1 VNLVLDA
8 SVVVKGC
15 VREDGHETAHRL
27 FAIDAAWSAP
37 SLLTIEVANTLWK
50 KVRRGAFAAEAA
62 TEAATEAVER
72 LPRPPIRYVETVD
85 LVAAAFALATRLDHP
100 VYDCCCLAVAEAED
114 GRVVTAD
121 RRLLARVHGTA
132 FAARAVELDAFVAA
146 QG

>member
-1 VNLVLDA
+1 MNLVLDA
-8 SVVVKGC
+8 SVMMKWF

-62 TEAATEAVER
+62 TEAVER
-72 LPRPPIRYVETVD
+72 LPRLPVRYVETVD
-85 LVAAAFALATRLDHP
+85 LVAADP
-100 VYDCCCLAVAEAED
+100 
-114 GRVVTAD
+114 
-121 RRLLARVHGTA
+121 RLLARVHGTA
-132 FAARAVELDAFVAA
+132 LAARAVELDAFVAA

>member
-1 VNLVLDA
+1 VNLVRDA

-37 SLLTIEVANTLWK
+37 SPLPIEVANTLWK

-62 TEAATEAVER
+62 TEAVGR
-72 LPRPPIRYVETVD
+72 LAPLPIRYVDTVD
-85 LVAAAFALATRLDHP
+85 LV
-100 VYDCCCLAVAEAED
+100 VAEAED

-121 RRLLARVHGTA
+121 RHLLARVHGTA

>member
-1 VNLVLDA
+1 MTLVLDA
-8 SVVVKGC
+8 AVVVKGF

-37 SLLTIEVANTLWK
+37 SPLTIEVANTLWK
-50 KVRRGAFAAEAA
+50 KVRRGAFTAEAA
-62 TEAATEAVER
+62 TKTVER
-72 LPRPPIRYVETVD
+72 SPRLPVRYVETVD
-85 LVAAAFALATRLDHP
+85 LVA
-100 VYDCCCLAVAEAED
+100 
-114 GRVVTAD
+114 AD

>member
-62 TEAATEAVER
+62 TEAVER
-72 LPRPPIRYVETVD
+72 LPRLPIRYVETVD

-100 VYDCCCLAVAEAED
+100 VDDCCCLAVAEAED

>member
-1 VNLVLDA
+1 VKLVLDA
-8 SVVVKGC
+8 SVGAKGV
-15 VREDGHETAHRL
+15 VREDGHEAAHRL
-27 FAIDAAWSAP
+27 FTVDATWSAP
-37 SLLTIEVANTLWK
+37 SPLPIEVASTFCRRI
-50 KVRRGAFAAEAA
+50 RRGAFAA
-62 TEAATEAVER
+62 EAATEAVER

-100 VYDCCCLAVAEAED
+100 VDDCCCLAVAEAED